1 MRLLKKLSRILLG
14 LLRELSDE
22 TAYLRHLKAH
32 GLEDSGEAWRR
43 FSNERFRA
51 KFVRPKCC

>member
-1 MRLLKKLSRILLG
+1 MTRVRAVLRILVG

-22 TAYLRHLKAH
+22 TPYKRHLAAH

-43 FSNERFRA
+43 FSSERFRR
-51 KFVRPKCC
+51 KFVTPRCC